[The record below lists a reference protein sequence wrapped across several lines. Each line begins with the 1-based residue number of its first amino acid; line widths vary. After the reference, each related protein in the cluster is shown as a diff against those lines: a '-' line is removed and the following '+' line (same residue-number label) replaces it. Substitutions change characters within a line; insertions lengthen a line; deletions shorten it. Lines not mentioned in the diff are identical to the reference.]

1 VSVDSS
7 PARLNGICSHQTRSM
22 SSKFRL
28 QPPQTH
34 FLMYSETRERAYVVL
49 FMLNESTELKQV
61 WLFLNVAV
69 AY

>member
-1 VSVDSS
+1 
-7 PARLNGICSHQTRSM
+7 M